1 MSASPGGEK
10 GCSLPRPPLIHKV
23 GGKRKEGEKGKMPVL
38 CRCQKRGRG
47 KEERSLSSP
56 SGFGAKR
63 MEEREEEKGN
73 RKRDREL
80 ARNRRGH

>member
-1 MSASPGGEK
+1 
-10 GCSLPRPPLIHKV
+10 
-23 GGKRKEGEKGKMPVL
+23 MPVL

-47 KEERSLSSP
+47 KEGRSLSS

-80 ARNRRGH
+80 ARNGRGH